1 MKILGYIVS
10 IVGLVGVIYSG
21 INYINNSETF
31 SAFGVDVAV
40 SKGDP
45 VPIIISVIVLIAGL
59 LITRAA
65 KK

>member
-1 MKILGYIVS
+1 MKILGFVVS
-10 IVGLVGVIYSG
+10 IVGLVGLIYSG
-21 INYINNSETF
+21 INYLNNSETF

-45 VPIIISVIVLIAGL
+45 TPIIVSVIVLIAGL

>member
-1 MKILGYIVS
+1 MKILGIVVS
-10 IVGLVGVIYSG
+10 IVGLVGFIYSG

-45 VPIIISVIVLIAGL
+45 VPIVVSVVVLIAGL

>member
-1 MKILGYIVS
+1 MKILGFVVS
-10 IVGLVGVIYSG
+10 IVGLIGIIYSG
-21 INYINNSETF
+21 INYINKSETF

-45 VPIIISVIVLIAGL
+45 VPIIVSLIVLIAGL

>member
-1 MKILGYIVS
+1 MKILGFVIS
-10 IVGLVGVIYSG
+10 IVGLVGLIYSG

-45 VPIIISVIVLIAGL
+45 VPMIVSVIVLIAGL